1 LSAFAA
7 NAFHMILAR
16 ATIPLTLLLLGSA
29 AQPAERRYSITDFD
43 KIRVVGASRV
53 IIETGRATT
62 VRAVAERDAL
72 DLLSVESLDRT
83 LTIQPIGG
91 TVAIDAR
98 ALAKQ
103 VTIYIT
109 TPSLSTAKLNGSG
122 AISIAT
128 LRGIQADVSLTGSG
142 QISIAKVMADSL
154 NARLSGSGTL
164 TLAGKA
170 LKVDANIKGSGSIA
184 ASSLNVA
191 DLKLMAAS
199 SGTIGMSAS
208 RTAMVTATGSGTVAI
223 TGGPSCTVQ
232 NIGVGTVTCGK
243 AP

>member
-1 LSAFAA
+1 MVLLRGT
-7 NAFHMILAR
+7 ILLFL
-16 ATIPLTLLLLGSA
+16 LTVGGGVQA
-29 AQPAERRYSITDFD
+29 AERRYSITDFD

-62 VRAVAERDAL
+62 VRANGDRDAL

-83 LTIQPIGG
+83 LTIQPVGG
-91 TVAIDAR
+91 TVGTDAR
-98 ALAKQ
+98 ALAKPT
-103 VTIYIT
+103 TIYIT
-109 TPSLSTAKLNGSG
+109 LPLLSTAKLNGPG
-122 AISIAT
+122 AIIIAA

-142 QISIAKVMADSL
+142 QISVAKVMADNL

-170 LKVDANIKGSGSIA
+170 LKVDANIKGSGSVA
-184 ASSLNVA
+184 ASKLDVA

-199 SGTIGMSAS
+199 SGAIAMSAS
-208 RTAMVTATGSGTVAI
+208 RAAMVTSTGSGTVVI

-232 NIGVGTVTCGK
+232 NIGVGFVTCGK

>member
-1 LSAFAA
+1 
-7 NAFHMILAR
+7 MILTRCTVA
-16 ATIPLTLLLLGSA
+16 LTLLTIGGVA
-29 AQPAERRYSITDFD
+29 EAAERRYSITDFD
-43 KIRVVGASRV
+43 KLRVVGASRV

-62 VRAVAERDAL
+62 VRAIGEREAL

-91 TVAIDAR
+91 FVTSPSQKSFKPA
-98 ALAKQ
+98 
-103 VTIYIT
+103 TIYIT
-109 TPSLSTAKLNGSG
+109 LPLLSSAKLNGSG

-142 QISIAKVMADSL
+142 QISVAKVMADNL

-170 LKVDANIKGSGSIA
+170 LKVDANVKGSGSLA
-184 ASSLNVA
+184 ASSLDVA
-191 DLKLMAAS
+191 DLKLTAAS
-199 SGTIGMSAS
+199 SGTTAMSAT
-208 RTAMVTATGSGTVAI
+208 RAANVTSTGSGTVAI

>member
-1 LSAFAA
+1 
-7 NAFHMILAR
+7 MILTR
-16 ATIPLTLLLLGSA
+16 CTIAIILLTIGGV
-29 AQPAERRYSITDFD
+29 AQAAERRYSVTDFD
-43 KIRVVGASRV
+43 KLRVVGASRV

-62 VRAVAERDAL
+62 VRASGEREAL

-91 TVAIDAR
+91 FVASSSQKSFKPA
-98 ALAKQ
+98 
-103 VTIYIT
+103 TIYIT
-109 TPSLSTAKLNGSG
+109 LPLLSSAKLNGSG

-142 QISIAKVMADSL
+142 QISVAKVMVDNL

-170 LKVDANIKGSGSIA
+170 LKVDANVKGSGSLA
-184 ASSLNVA
+184 ASSLDVA
-191 DLKLMAAS
+191 DLKLTAAS
-199 SGTIGMSAS
+199 SGTTAMSAT
-208 RTAMVTATGSGTVAI
+208 RAAMVTSTGSGTIMIA
-223 TGGPSCTVQ
+223 GMPSCTVQ

>member
-1 LSAFAA
+1 MIITRSA
-7 NAFHMILAR
+7 
-16 ATIPLTLLLLGSA
+16 IPLILLTVGSLTHA
-29 AQPAERRYSITDFD
+29 AERRYSITDFE

-62 VRAVAERDAL
+62 VRASGDREAL
-72 DLLSVESLDRT
+72 DLLSIESLDRT

-91 TVAIDAR
+91 FVASPSQPSFKPA
-98 ALAKQ
+98 
-103 VTIYIT
+103 TIYIT
-109 TPSLSTAKLNGSG
+109 MPLLSTAKLNGSG

-142 QISIAKVMADSL
+142 QISVTKVMADNL

-170 LKVDANIKGSGSIA
+170 LKVDANIKGSGSVA
-184 ASSLNVA
+184 ASKLDVA
-191 DLKLMAAS
+191 DLKLTAAS
-199 SGTIGMSAS
+199 SGTIGMSAT
-208 RTAMVTATGSGTVAI
+208 RAAMVTSTGSGTVAI
-223 TGGPSCTVQ
+223 AGGPSCTVQ

>member
-1 LSAFAA
+1 
-7 NAFHMILAR
+7 MILAR
-16 ATIPLTLLLLGSA
+16 ATIPLTLLLLGSV
-29 AQPAERRYSITDFD
+29 AQAAERRYSITDFD

-91 TVAIDAR
+91 TVATDAR
-98 ALAKQ
+98 ALAKP

-128 LRGIQADVSLTGSG
+128 LRGIQADISLTGSG

-184 ASSLNVA
+184 ASSLNVT

>member
-1 LSAFAA
+1 
-7 NAFHMILAR
+7 MILVR
-16 ATIPLTLLLLGSA
+16 ATIPLTLLLLGSV
-29 AQPAERRYSITDFD
+29 AQAAERRYSITDFD

-72 DLLSVESLDRT
+72 DLLSVVSLDRT

-91 TVAIDAR
+91 TVATDAR
-98 ALAKQ
+98 ALAKP

>member
-1 LSAFAA
+1 
-7 NAFHMILAR
+7 MILAR
-16 ATIPLTLLLLGSA
+16 ATIPLTLLLLGSV
-29 AQPAERRYSITDFD
+29 AQAAERRYSITDFD

-98 ALAKQ
+98 ALAKP

-170 LKVDANIKGSGSIA
+170 LKVEANIKGSGSIA
-184 ASSLNVA
+184 ASSLNVT

-223 TGGPSCTVQ
+223 TGGPSCIVQ

>member
-1 LSAFAA
+1 
-7 NAFHMILAR
+7 MILTR
-16 ATIPLTLLLLGSA
+16 CTIALTLLAVGSA
-29 AQPAERRYSITDFD
+29 ALAAERRYSVTDFD
-43 KIRVVGASRV
+43 KLRVVGASRV

-62 VRAVAERDAL
+62 VRASGEREAL
-72 DLLSVESLDRT
+72 DLLSIESLDRT

-91 TVAIDAR
+91 FVASPSQKSFKPATV
-98 ALAKQ
+98 
-103 VTIYIT
+103 YIT
-109 TPSLSTAKLNGSG
+109 LPLLSAAKLNGSG

-142 QISIAKVMADSL
+142 QISVAKVMADNL

-164 TLAGKA
+164 TLSGKA
-170 LKVDANIKGSGSIA
+170 LKVDANIKGSGSVA
-184 ASSLNVA
+184 ASSLDVA
-191 DLKLMAAS
+191 DLKLTAAS

-208 RTAMVTATGSGTVAI
+208 RAANITASGSGTVAI

>member
-1 LSAFAA
+1 
-7 NAFHMILAR
+7 MILIRYAI
-16 ATIPLTLLLLGSA
+16 TLILLTLSGA
-29 AQPAERRYSITDFD
+29 GQAAERRYSITDFD

-62 VRAVAERDAL
+62 VRATGEREAL
-72 DLLSVESLDRT
+72 DLLSIESLDRM

-91 TVAIDAR
+91 YVASPSQATF
-98 ALAKQ
+98 KPP
-103 VTIYIT
+103 TIYIT
-109 TPSLSTAKLNGSG
+109 MPLLSTAKLNGSG

-128 LRGIQADVSLTGSG
+128 LRGIQVDVSLTGSG
-142 QISIAKVMADSL
+142 QISVAKVMADNL

-164 TLAGKA
+164 TLVGKA
-170 LKVDANIKGSGSIA
+170 LKVDANIKGSGSVIA
-184 ASSLNVA
+184 SNLDVA
-191 DLKLMAAS
+191 DLKLTAAS

-208 RTAMVTATGSGTVAI
+208 RAAIVTSTGAGTVVI

-232 NIGVGTVTCGK
+232 NVGVGFVTCGK

>member
-1 LSAFAA
+1 
-7 NAFHMILAR
+7 MILTRCSIVLA
-16 ATIPLTLLLLGSA
+16 LLAVGSA
-29 AQPAERRYSITDFD
+29 AQAAERRYSVTDFD
-43 KIRVVGASRV
+43 KLRVVGASRV

-62 VRAVAERDAL
+62 VRASGEREAL
-72 DLLSVESLDRT
+72 DLLSIESLDRT

-91 TVAIDAR
+91 FVASPLQKSFKPATV
-98 ALAKQ
+98 
-103 VTIYIT
+103 YIT
-109 TPSLSTAKLNGSG
+109 LPLLSAAKLNGSG

-142 QISIAKVMADSL
+142 QISVAKVMADNL

-164 TLAGKA
+164 TLSGKA
-170 LKVDANIKGSGSIA
+170 LKVDANIKGSGSVA
-184 ASSLNVA
+184 ASSLDVA
-191 DLKLMAAS
+191 DLKLTAAS

-208 RTAMVTATGSGTVAI
+208 RAANVTASGSGTVAI

>member
-1 LSAFAA
+1 
-7 NAFHMILAR
+7 MLAR
-16 ATIPLTLLLLGSA
+16 ATIPLILLLLGSA
-29 AQPAERRYSITDFD
+29 AQAAERRYSITDFD

-62 VRAVAERDAL
+62 ARAVGERDAL
-72 DLLSVESLDRT
+72 DLLSIEALDRM
-83 LTIQPIGG
+83 LTIQPVGG
-91 TVAIDAR
+91 TVATDAR
-98 ALAKQ
+98 ALAKP

-109 TPSLSTAKLNGSG
+109 TPLLTTAKLNGSG

-128 LRGIQADVSLTGSG
+128 LRGTQADVSLTGSG
-142 QISIAKVMADSL
+142 QISVAKVVADNL

-170 LKVDANIKGSGSIA
+170 LKVNANIKGSGSVA
-184 ASSLNVA
+184 AGSLNVA
-191 DLKLMAAS
+191 DLKLTAAS

-208 RTAMVTATGSGTVAI
+208 RAASVISTGSGTVAI
-223 TGGPSCTVQ
+223 TGRPSCTVQ

>member
-1 LSAFAA
+1 
-7 NAFHMILAR
+7 MILTR
-16 ATIPLTLLLLGSA
+16 CTIALTLLTIGGV
-29 AQPAERRYSITDFD
+29 AQAAERRYSITDFD

-53 IIETGRATT
+53 VIETARATT
-62 VRAVAERDAL
+62 VRATGDREAL

-91 TVAIDAR
+91 FVTSPSQKSFKPA
-98 ALAKQ
+98 
-103 VTIYIT
+103 TIYIT
-109 TPSLSTAKLNGSG
+109 LPLLSSAKLNGSG

-142 QISIAKVMADSL
+142 QISVAKVMADNL
-154 NARLSGSGTL
+154 NARLSGAGTL

-170 LKVDANIKGSGSIA
+170 LKVDANVKGSGSLA
-184 ASSLNVA
+184 ASSLDVA
-191 DLKLMAAS
+191 DLKLTAAS
-199 SGTIGMSAS
+199 SGTTAMSAT
-208 RTAMVTATGSGTVAI
+208 RAAMVTSTGSGSI
-223 TGGPSCTVQ
+223 TIAGMPSCTVQ

>member
-1 LSAFAA
+1 MR
-7 NAFHMILAR
+7 MILLR
-16 ATIPLTLLLLGSA
+16 VTIPLILLMLGSTIQA
-29 AQPAERRYSITDFD
+29 AEQRYSITDFD

-53 IIETGRATT
+53 VIETARATT
-62 VRAVAERDAL
+62 VRATGDRDAL
-72 DLLSVESLDRT
+72 DLLLVESLDRT
-83 LTIQPIGG
+83 LTIQPRGG
-91 TVAIDAR
+91 YTATPSQASF
-98 ALAKQ
+98 KPP
-103 VTIYIT
+103 TIYIT
-109 TPSLSTAKLNGSG
+109 LPLLSSAKLNGSG

-142 QISIAKVMADSL
+142 QISVAKVMADNL

-170 LKVDANIKGSGSIA
+170 SKVDANVKGSGSLA
-184 ASSLNVA
+184 ASSLDVA
-191 DLKLMAAS
+191 DLKLTAAS
-199 SGTIGMSAS
+199 SGTTAMSAT
-208 RTAMVTATGSGTVAI
+208 RAAMVTSTGSGTVAI

>member
-1 LSAFAA
+1 
-7 NAFHMILAR
+7 MILTR
-16 ATIPLTLLLLGSA
+16 CTIALTLLTIGGV
-29 AQPAERRYSITDFD
+29 AQAAERRYSITDFD
-43 KIRVVGASRV
+43 KLRVVGASRV

-62 VRAVAERDAL
+62 VRATGEREAL

-91 TVAIDAR
+91 FVTSPSQKSFKPA
-98 ALAKQ
+98 
-103 VTIYIT
+103 TIYIT
-109 TPSLSTAKLNGSG
+109 LPLLSSAKLNGSG

-142 QISIAKVMADSL
+142 QISVAKVMADNL

-170 LKVDANIKGSGSIA
+170 LKVDANIKGSGSLTA
-184 ASSLNVA
+184 TSLNVA
-191 DLKLMAAS
+191 DLKLTAAS
-199 SGTIGMSAS
+199 SGAAVMSAT
-208 RTAMVTATGSGTVAI
+208 RAANVTSTGSGTVAI

-243 AP
+243 TP

>member
-1 LSAFAA
+1 MMRIA
-7 NAFHMILAR
+7 
-16 ATIPLTLLLLGSA
+16 IPLVLLTLSGA
-29 AQPAERRYSITDFD
+29 TQAAERRYSIIDFE

-62 VRAVAERDAL
+62 VRATGDREAL

-91 TVAIDAR
+91 FVTSPSQKSFKPA
-98 ALAKQ
+98 
-103 VTIYIT
+103 TIYIT
-109 TPSLSTAKLNGSG
+109 MPLLSTAKLNGSG
-122 AISIAT
+122 AISIAA

-142 QISIAKVMADSL
+142 QISVAKVMADNL

-170 LKVDANIKGSGSIA
+170 LKVDANIKGSGSVA
-184 ASSLNVA
+184 ASKLDVA

-199 SGTIGMSAS
+199 SGTIGMSAT
-208 RTAMVTATGSGTVAI
+208 RAAMVTSTGSGTVAI

>member
-1 LSAFAA
+1 
-7 NAFHMILAR
+7 MTLAR
-16 ATIPLTLLLLGSA
+16 ATIPLTLLLLGSV
-29 AQPAERRYSITDFD
+29 AQAAERRYSITDFD

-98 ALAKQ
+98 ALAKP

-184 ASSLNVA
+184 ASSLNVT

>member
-1 LSAFAA
+1 MMLLRGLLPVILLVLSGAA
-7 NAFHMILAR
+7 TA
-16 ATIPLTLLLLGSA
+16 
-29 AQPAERRYSITDFD
+29 AERRYSITDFD

-62 VRAVAERDAL
+62 VRAVGDRDAL
-72 DLLSVESLDRT
+72 DLLSIESLNRT
-83 LTIQPIGG
+83 LTIQPVGG
-91 TVAIDAR
+91 TVATDAR
-98 ALAKQ
+98 ALAKPT
-103 VTIYIT
+103 TIFIT
-109 TPSLSTAKLNGSG
+109 LPLLSTAKLNGSG

-128 LRGIQADVSLTGSG
+128 LRGIQADVSITGSG
-142 QISIAKVMADSL
+142 QISVAKVMADNL

-170 LKVDANIKGSGSIA
+170 LKVDANIKGSGSVA

-191 DLKLMAAS
+191 DLKLTAAS

-208 RTAMVTATGSGTVAI
+208 RSAMVTATGSGTVAI

-232 NIGVGTVTCGK
+232 NIGVGVVTCGK
-243 AP
+243 APLTK

>member
-1 LSAFAA
+1 
-7 NAFHMILAR
+7 MILTR
-16 ATIPLTLLLLGSA
+16 CTIAIILLTIGGV
-29 AQPAERRYSITDFD
+29 AQAAERRYSVTDFD
-43 KIRVVGASRV
+43 KLRVVGASRV

-62 VRAVAERDAL
+62 VRASGDREAL
-72 DLLSVESLDRT
+72 DLLSIESLDRT

-91 TVAIDAR
+91 FVASPSQKSFKPA
-98 ALAKQ
+98 
-103 VTIYIT
+103 TIYIT
-109 TPSLSTAKLNGSG
+109 LPLLSSAKLNGSG

-142 QISIAKVMADSL
+142 QISVAKVMVDNL

-170 LKVDANIKGSGSIA
+170 LKVDANVKGSGSLA
-184 ASSLNVA
+184 ASSLDVA
-191 DLKLMAAS
+191 DLKLTAAS
-199 SGTIGMSAS
+199 SGTTAMSAT
-208 RTAMVTATGSGTVAI
+208 RAAMVTSTGSGTIMIA
-223 TGGPSCTVQ
+223 GMPSCTVQ